1 MVGSKHA
8 FWQALIFTII
18 VFSMGLIIGFFIE
31 NNRQASVELNVL
43 NSEISLLDEQI
54 KSRDVE
60 IFNLDCAQSK
70 KNILQFA
77 DKIYDEALL
86 MEEYDGS
93 SKFSGTLKIIHKRYD
108 LLRALLWIEGI
119 QFKEKCGDE
128 FHTVVYIFEY
138 SPEETMTKAEQAA
151 TGRLLRDL
159 KEKNGDKIL
168 LIPLAGNLN
177 ISSIDIV
184 MQKNKIQKLPAI
196 IIDEKHVIDH
206 LPTMEELESLIFE

>member
-1 MVGSKHA
+1 
-8 FWQALIFTII
+8 
-18 VFSMGLIIGFFIE
+18 
-31 NNRQASVELNVL
+31 
-43 NSEISLLDEQI
+43 
-54 KSRDVE
+54 
-60 IFNLDCAQSK
+60 
-70 KNILQFA
+70 
-77 DKIYDEALL
+77 
-86 MEEYDGS
+86 
-93 SKFSGTLKIIHKRYD
+93 
-108 LLRALLWIEGI
+108 
-119 QFKEKCGDE
+119 
-128 FHTVVYIFEY
+128 
-138 SPEETMTKAEQAA
+138 MTKAEQAA